1 MTTEDPI
8 NQGAPGDEPPLYEDG
23 DDSTFSA
30 DRATTVV
37 DQHPE
42 VLVGAAFVGGLVLA
56 QILKRF
62 GE

>member
-8 NQGAPGDEPPLYEDG
+8 NQGAPGDEPPLYSDEG
-23 DDSTFSA
+23 ESTSST
-30 DRATTVV
+30 DRAASVV
-37 DQHPE
+37 DDHPE

-62 GE
+62 GR